1 MSKII
6 KLNENDL
13 KRIVTK
19 VLNERRLNEDD
30 QVKNGL
36 ASGAITQDVADQLK
50 YTENETGE
58 PIERFRSICDVCVSG
73 KDGLGPLTQSEEALD
88 GIAESIYNAIEDSE
102 EWYTFGGGTNERKV
116 KNGIRNTKTFPDFCY
131 MITSYS
137 NKYEDF
143 VDSIEGDFEDDADQR
158 MYLVSPVADV
168 IKASVK
174 LIGKK
179 GDSENKKDEDLLVTA
194 KKCGHKS
201 VEDYKNSNWKC
212 EKSVGGG
219 GSEDDNWNMY
229 MCVVEHPK
237 AIPEKFANGKRTR
250 FRIGTDYYMGN
261 GKKIRKGIELDYSC
275 EDKEFDN
282 VEFADKENTKNV
294 KRPVHAEIKDIQKF
308 LTDEGYDISTDGQIG
323 NETSG
328 AIIDYIVD
336 NNSDEFKPGSVLE
349 LQKKINSCYSMKIKE
364 DGKVGPE
371 TLNAI
376 ADAIESAQQGDLCK

>member
-1 MSKII
+1 
-6 KLNENDL
+6 
-13 KRIVTK
+13 
-19 VLNERRLNEDD
+19 
-30 QVKNGL
+30 
-36 ASGAITQDVADQLK
+36 
-50 YTENETGE
+50 
-58 PIERFRSICDVCVSG
+58 
-73 KDGLGPLTQSEEALD
+73 
-88 GIAESIYNAIEDSE
+88 
-102 EWYTFGGGTNERKV
+102 
-116 KNGIRNTKTFPDFCY
+116 
-131 MITSYS
+131 
-137 NKYEDF
+137 
-143 VDSIEGDFEDDADQR
+143 
-158 MYLVSPVADV
+158 
-168 IKASVK
+168 
-174 LIGKK
+174 
-179 GDSENKKDEDLLVTA
+179 
-194 KKCGHKS
+194 
-201 VEDYKNSNWKC
+201 
-212 EKSVGGG
+212 
-219 GSEDDNWNMY
+219 